1 MKSNGVV
8 VQTEGQYISKNKIA
22 IELPEFNLPT
32 GLNDVTVDVCFNG
45 QQFSDSN
52 KQFKYLAFAKD
63 LPEKDRQK
71 IEDDLLKGL
80 KKKK

>member
-45 QQFSDSN
+45 Q
-52 KQFKYLAFAKD
+52 
-63 LPEKDRQK
+63 
-71 IEDDLLKGL
+71 
-80 KKKK
+80 